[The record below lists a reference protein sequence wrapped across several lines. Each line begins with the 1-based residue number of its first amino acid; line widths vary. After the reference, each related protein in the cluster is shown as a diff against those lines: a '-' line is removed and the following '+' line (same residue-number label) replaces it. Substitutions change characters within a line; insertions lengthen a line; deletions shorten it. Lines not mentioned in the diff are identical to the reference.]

1 MDDWAKALAGC
12 IDAETQTFGEEVLL
26 RHKKF
31 RASVGSTDQT
41 EALEVAGYVDHET
54 LQIVLPAT
62 DLIPIDDPPDIN
74 EIIELRNKG
83 YRIEGVKVL
92 EAGHGYELRCQLI
105 PEYKPSQKPSEPIYF
120 TPDIV
125 DELQAGIIPNKP
137 TEVASLAKPLA
148 PNEIDSDIS
157 PLAPD
162 EVQAG
167 ATPATPDQVKGIAK
181 PVAPDQVQAEINYVD
196 MYIVAGQSNA
206 HGHSETADLTGTQ
219 VDDISIGFYTSW
231 HNNTSNA
238 TTTQYY
244 SDYVTSMELGKTRG
258 DSNEST
264 LDSDYF
270 GVEWGFAKRLEYSNT
285 NNKEIGIMKYA
296 VGASTIDDNATLTD
310 WDLQKTT
317 EAWQGLKNAIADS
330 ITELASQG
338 KTPVWKGFLW
348 YQGESN
354 GGTEPYIYKQ
364 ALNDLCQALETELG
378 VTDLPAVFVAPANA
392 NGNDLYVNNAHVSL
406 AREEDF
412 YSYVKASDY
421 HDGANANV
429 HLSAQNMYDLGEAVG
444 IAMELSVAGTSLET
458 EFQPSAN
465 LDFWLDGD
473 DASLVTE
480 NSSTHEITSV
490 QAKAGNIDILPRSK
504 DANAPTIIHEHNA
517 IANRDC
523 FTMSHDREYLETDGL
538 VNMPTSTH
546 DWFVV
551 ARPNGINNGQ
561 DAIWATEAGR
571 SVTLIPLGPQT
582 YTWFWNNTPVSS
594 AQGTSSLDGEL
605 SLFCIRWNFNG
616 QHTSTWFNGTQIDSQ
631 RSIGSASNFS
641 MVDLRFH
648 FMAQYGATNATDG
661 NFCEAIVSRAT
672 ADRLKIEGYLA
683 HKWGIANKLPAS
695 HTYKY
700 YAP

>member
-1 MDDWAKALAGC
+1 MDDWAKALAEC

-26 RHKKF
+26 RHEKF

-62 DLIPIDDPPDIN
+62 DLIPIDDPPGIN
-74 EIIELRNKG
+74 EVIELRNKG

-92 EAGHGYELRCQLI
+92 EGGHGYELRCQLI

-162 EVQAG
+162 EVQTG
-167 ATPATPDQVKGIAK
+167 ATPANPDQVEGIAK
-181 PVAPDQVQAEINYVD
+181 PVAPDQVQAQINYVD

-206 HGHSETADLTGTQ
+206 HGHSEIADLTGTQ
-219 VDDISIGFYTSW
+219 VDDINIGFYTSW
-231 HNNTSNA
+231 HHNTSDA
-238 TTTQYY
+238 TDTQYY

-264 LDSDYF
+264 LDSNYF

-364 ALNDLCQALETELG
+364 ALNDLCQALEAELG

-444 IAMELSVAGTSLET
+444 IAMEFSVASTSLET

-480 NSSTHEITSV
+480 NSSTHEVTSV
-490 QAKAGNIDILPRSK
+490 QAKAGNINIVPKSK
-504 DANAPTIIHEHNA
+504 DANAPIIIHEHNA

-523 FTMSHDREYLETDGL
+523 FTMSHDREYLQTDGEVAL
-538 VNMPTSTH
+538 SAGGTQ

-551 ARPNGINNGQ
+551 AKPSINNAQ
-561 DAIWATEAGR
+561 DSLWATELGR

-582 YTWFWNNTPVSS
+582 YTWFYGGYAVSS
-594 AQGTSSLDGEL
+594 AQASSSQNGVLGL
-605 SLFCIRWNFNG
+605 YCIRWNFNG
-616 QHTSTWFNGTQIDSQ
+616 QHTSTWFNGNQIDSQ
-631 RSIGSASNFS
+631 RSVPVAISFE
-641 MVDLRFH
+641 DLRFN
-648 FMAQYGATNATDG
+648 FMAQYGGGITTDG
-661 NFCEAIVSRAT
+661 NLCEAIVSRDT
-672 ADRLKIEGYLA
+672 SNRVKIEGYLA
-683 HKWGIANKLPAS
+683 HKWGIANSLPSNHA
-695 HTYKY
+695 YKY